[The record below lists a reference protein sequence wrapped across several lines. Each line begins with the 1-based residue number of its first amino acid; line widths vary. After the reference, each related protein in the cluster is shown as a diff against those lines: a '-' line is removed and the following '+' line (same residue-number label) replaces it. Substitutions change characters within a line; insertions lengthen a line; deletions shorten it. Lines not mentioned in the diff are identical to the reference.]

1 MDVYEHTPS
10 AIHDTG
16 HINTPTTIDIH
27 DTIMLIIFGRSC
39 NIPATYTQFLASILC
54 IHCRT
59 QAEWVGGGMWELSF
73 WSDYNSKCT
82 GQRGSIATGW
92 THIVALKRDGTVV
105 AWGLNSDNQT
115 NVPSGLTGVVA
126 IAAGG
131 AQSIAL
137 KNDGTLVKWGCN
149 CYAIPAINEYITA
162 VTIGQGFTAVL
173 TSSGRLISWGTNQ
186 LNLIDVPI
194 YYTSAPSS

>member
-1 MDVYEHTPS
+1 MDVYEHMPS

-92 THIVALKRDGTVV
+92 THIVALKRDGTITKQMCHQDLL
-105 AWGLNSDNQT
+105 ALLLSPQEELSQS
-115 NVPSGLTGVVA
+115 PSKTMVHSSHGGVTA
-126 IAAGG
+126 T
-131 AQSIAL
+131 QS
-137 KNDGTLVKWGCN
+137 
-149 CYAIPAINEYITA
+149 
-162 VTIGQGFTAVL
+162 Q
-173 TSSGRLISWGTNQ
+173 Q
-186 LNLIDVPI
+186 LMSI
-194 YYTSAPSS
+194 